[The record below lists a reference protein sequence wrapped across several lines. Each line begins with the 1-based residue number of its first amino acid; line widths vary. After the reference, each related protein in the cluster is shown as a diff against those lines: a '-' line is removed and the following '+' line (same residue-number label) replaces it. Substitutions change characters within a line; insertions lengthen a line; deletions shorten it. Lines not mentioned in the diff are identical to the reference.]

1 VQVGGIRRLRAL
13 SVSRGP
19 DYRQIMLKRKIV
31 LPPEHL
37 YPADEWRIVEARY
50 SDEFVGLTETVFS
63 LGNGFVG
70 IRGSVE
76 EGRPAMVPGTFVNG
90 FHETWPIMHAE
101 GAHALART
109 GQTIVNVPDTTNLK
123 LYVDDEP
130 LYLPTA
136 RLEDYQRILDMQAGT
151 LTRELVWA
159 TDAGKHVRVRSRR
172 IVSLEHRH
180 LVAMT
185 YEVTMLDEAAP
196 VVISS
201 LVFNRQ
207 DAQISDLPEHR
218 PADPRLA
225 TVLPHPVLNLQAAEL
240 AEQRILFGYQTTSSG
255 MTLGVGADHVID
267 TACSSQVAGSLDG
280 DTGEVVI
287 RADAVPGVPI
297 RITKYATYQASR
309 NIAVPEL
316 VNRCRRT
323 LDRAVRDGFD
333 ALATSQRENLARFW
347 DRADVRL
354 QTRLNPVRQQQAVRW
369 NLYQV
374 AQASWRAEGAGV
386 PAKGLTGQAYE
397 GHYFW
402 DTEVYVLPFLS
413 YTQPR
418 IARNLIRFRHSMLGR
433 ARERA
438 AEMGQRGA
446 LFPWRTINGEEASSN
461 FQQGT
466 AQYHINAD
474 IAYAVMRY
482 AHVEGG
488 GRMLGEI
495 GAEILVETARLWQDL
510 GFYGADHK
518 FHIHGV
524 TGPDEYTT
532 VVNDNTYTNLMARLN
547 LNSAAAT
554 VRRLREERPKD
565 YTALAH
571 AVRLQPREI
580 ESWER
585 AAAAMHIPFDDDRGI
600 HPQDETFLDRE
611 VWDLDG
617 TPRGKF
623 PLLLHYHPLVI
634 YRHQV
639 LKQAD
644 IVLAM
649 FLLGNEFPEE
659 QKRRNFDYYD
669 ALTTG
674 DSSLSA
680 CVQSII
686 AAEIGRERQA
696 LEYFQYALLMDLG
709 NVAGNAS
716 DGVHIASAA
725 GVWSSLIFGF
735 GGVRNFEGRLSF
747 DPRLPRAWNELAFSL
762 QFRGRQLRIKLSH
775 DEERYLVEKGDPLN
789 VLIRGE
795 PHLLSPGTPI
805 AIKLPLA

>member
-1 VQVGGIRRLRAL
+1 
-13 SVSRGP
+13 
-19 DYRQIMLKRKIV
+19 MLKRKIV

-37 YPADEWRIVEARY
+37 YPADEWRIVETRY

-70 IRGSVE
+70 VRGSFE
-76 EGRPAMVPGTFVNG
+76 EGRPALVPGTFVNG

-109 GQTIVNVPDTTNLK
+109 GQTIVNVPDTTILK

-130 LYLPTA
+130 FYLPTA
-136 RLEDYQRILDMQAGT
+136 RLQDYGRILDMQAGT
-151 LTRELVWA
+151 LTRELIWA

-180 LVAMT
+180 LIAMT

-201 LVFNRQ
+201 LVLNRQ
-207 DAQISDLPEHR
+207 DAHQAGDMPEQR
-218 PADPRLA
+218 PGDPRLA
-225 TVLPHPVLNLQAAEL
+225 TMLPHRVLNVRAAEL
-240 AEQRILFGYQTTSSG
+240 AGLRILLGYETTSSG
-255 MTLGVGADHVID
+255 MTLGLGVDHVIE
-267 TACSSQVAGSLDG
+267 TACTFQAAGSLDG
-280 DTGEVVI
+280 DSGEVVVT
-287 RADAVPGVPI
+287 ANAEPGVPI
-297 RITKYATYQASR
+297 HITKYATYQTSR
-309 NIAVPEL
+309 SIPVPEL

-323 LDRAVRDGFD
+323 LDRAVRNGFD
-333 ALATSQRENLARFW
+333 TVLETQRAHLARFW
-347 DRADVRL
+347 DRADV
-354 QTRLNPVRQQQAVRW
+354 QVKTRLNPVRQQQAVRW

-374 AQASWRAEGAGV
+374 AQASWRAEGTGV

-402 DTEVYVLPFLS
+402 DTEIYVLPFLS
-413 YTQPR
+413 YTHPR
-418 IARNLIRFRHSMLGR
+418 IASNLLRFRHSMLRR

-438 AEMGQRGA
+438 AQMSERGA

-482 AHVEGG
+482 ARVEGS
-488 GRMLGEI
+488 GRILGEI
-495 GAEILVETARLWQDL
+495 GAEILVETARLWHDL
-510 GFYGADHK
+510 GFYGADK
-518 FHIHGV
+518 RFHIHGV

-547 LNSAAAT
+547 LNSAVAS
-554 VRRLREERPKD
+554 VRRLREERPAD
-565 YTALAH
+565 YTALVH
-571 AVRLQPREI
+571 AVRLRPQEI

-585 AAAAMHIPFDDDRGI
+585 AAAAMHIPFDEKRGI

-611 VWDLDG
+611 VWDLDS
-617 TPRGKF
+617 TPREKF

-649 FLLGNEFPEE
+649 FLLGNEFSQE

-669 ALTTG
+669 PLTTG

-686 AAEIGRERQA
+686 AAEIGHEHQA

-725 GVWSSLIFGF
+725 GVWSSLVFGF
-735 GGVRNFEGRLSF
+735 GGVRDFEGRLSF
-747 DPRLPRAWNELAFSL
+747 DPRLPRAWNELAFPL
-762 QFRGRQLRIKLSH
+762 RFRGRQLRVKLTN
-775 DEERYLVEKGDPLN
+775 DEERYLVEKGDPLE
-789 VLIRGE
+789 VIIRGE
-795 PHLLSPGTPI
+795 PHLLSPGT
-805 AIKLPLA
+805 AVVIKLPSL

>member
-1 VQVGGIRRLRAL
+1 VLQ
-13 SVSRGP
+13 
-19 DYRQIMLKRKIV
+19 RKIE
-31 LPPEHL
+31 LPPVHL
-37 YPADEWRIVEARY
+37 YPEDEWRIVEARY

-70 IRGSVE
+70 VRGGFE
-76 EGRPAMVPGTFVNG
+76 EGRPALVPGTFVNG

-109 GQTIVNVPDTTNLK
+109 GQTIVNVPDTTILK
-123 LYVDDEP
+123 LNVDDEP
-130 LYLPTA
+130 FFLPTA
-136 RLEDYQRILDMQAGT
+136 RIRDYERVLDMRAGT
-151 LTRELVWA
+151 LTRELVWV

-172 IVSLEHRH
+172 IVSLEYRH

-185 YEVTMLDEAAP
+185 YEITMLDRAAP

-201 LVFNRQ
+201 LVLNRQ
-207 DAQISDLPEHR
+207 DAHLSGLPEHR
-218 PADPRLA
+218 PGDPRLA
-225 TVLPHPVLNLQAAEL
+225 TVLPHRVLNVQV
-240 AEQRILFGYQTTSSG
+240 AEQADQRVLFGYQTTSSG
-255 MTLGVGADHVID
+255 MTLGIGVDHVID
-267 TACSSQVAGSLDG
+267 TACSYRAAGSVDDG
-280 DTGEVVI
+280 TGEVLLT
-287 RADAVPGVPI
+287 ANAEPGVPI
-297 RITKYATYQASR
+297 RITKYATYQTSR
-309 NIAVPEL
+309 SIPVPEL
-316 VNRCRRT
+316 VDRCRRT
-323 LDRAVRDGFD
+323 LDRAVPDGFD
-333 ALATSQRENLARFW
+333 TLLASQRANLARFW

-374 AQASWRAEGAGV
+374 AQATWRAEGAGV

-397 GHYFW
+397 GHFFW

-418 IARNLIRFRHSMLGR
+418 IARNLLRFRHSMLGR

-438 AEMGQRGA
+438 AEMSQRGA

-474 IAYAVMRY
+474 IAYAIRRY
-482 AHVEGG
+482 THIQGDI
-488 GRMLGEI
+488 RLLGEI
-495 GAEILVETARLWQDL
+495 GAEILVETARLWADL
-510 GFYGADHK
+510 GFYGADER

-532 VVNDNTYTNLMARLN
+532 VVNDNAYTNLMARLN
-547 LNSAAAT
+547 LNFAADT
-554 VRRLREERPKD
+554 VRRLREERPGD
-565 YTALAH
+565 YTALVH
-571 AVRLQPREI
+571 TVGLQFREA
-580 ESWER
+580 EAWER
-585 AAAAMHIPFDDDRGI
+585 AAAAMHIPFDETRRI

-611 VWDLDG
+611 PWDLDA
-617 TPRGKF
+617 TPREKF

-649 FLLGNEFPEE
+649 FLLGNEFLEE

-669 ALTTG
+669 PLTTG

-680 CVQSII
+680 CVQGII

-725 GVWSSLIFGF
+725 GVWSSLVFGF
-735 GGVRNFEGRLSF
+735 GGVRDFDGHLSF
-747 DPRLPRAWNELAFSL
+747 TPRLPRAWNELAFSL
-762 QFRGRQLRIKLSH
+762 RFRGRQIRIKLAH
-775 DEERYLVEKGDPLN
+775 DEENYLIDEGTPLEIT
-789 VLIRGE
+789 IRGE
-795 PHLLSPGTPI
+795 LHLLSPGSTVT
-805 AIKLPLA
+805 IKLTPP